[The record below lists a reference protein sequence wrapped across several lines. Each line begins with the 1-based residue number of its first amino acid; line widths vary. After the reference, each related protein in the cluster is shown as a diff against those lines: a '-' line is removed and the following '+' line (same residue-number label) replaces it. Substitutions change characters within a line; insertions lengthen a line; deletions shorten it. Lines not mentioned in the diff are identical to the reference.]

1 VPPRSRNGLRLI
13 DFILFQSLLSN
24 DEKRSGATIINMKDG
39 RSRSVEKDS
48 DKLVV
53 SLPLDLP

>member
-1 VPPRSRNGLRLI
+1 
-13 DFILFQSLLSN
+13 LLSN

-53 SLPLDLP
+53 SFLLD